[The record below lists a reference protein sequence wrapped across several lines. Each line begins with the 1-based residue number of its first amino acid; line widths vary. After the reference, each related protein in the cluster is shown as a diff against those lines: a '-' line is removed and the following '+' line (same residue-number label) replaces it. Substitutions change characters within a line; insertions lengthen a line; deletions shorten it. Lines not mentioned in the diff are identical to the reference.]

1 MPAIVQFYLSAIVL
15 MLPLLFCVGIGVYW
29 GKRDLPFGGSF
40 ITTLVTSVTTP
51 ALVFHTFVT
60 TRLDDRAL
68 ADVAA
73 ATVLALLLC
82 ALAGALLLK
91 VLKLPVRT
99 LLPTAFLPN
108 AGNLGLPM
116 SQLAFGDAGLSVA
129 VAFFAVNSF
138 IMHTV
143 AVRLLPGVNTRG
155 SWKSPILL
163 ASLAAV
169 GMRVA
174 HVPVPDWLIETARML
189 GAVTVPLML
198 LSLGHALALIPSG
211 GVRDGVKV
219 AAIRLITGLA
229 AGLLVVW
236 ALDLEA
242 VLAGALTLQ
251 MAMPCAVVSYVRAPL
266 YGPGRHR
273 RRRGAGVDGGVP
285 AAGAVDAVV
294 QSRALTGEASEIQRD
309 SVCPL
314 SALTDT
320 LAHACDHAAKFRP
333 CVLSRRR
340 RDLRALPGCCC
351 WRTIQTGSCRPWMT
365 WSELAAIRCAK
376 APLA

>member
-211 GVRDGVKV
+211 GVRDGAKV
-219 AAIRLITGLA
+219 AHPPGHGLA
-229 AGLLVVW
+229 AGLFVVW

-251 MAMPCAVVSYVRAPL
+251 MAMPCAVVSYMYA
-266 YGPGRHR
+266 R
-273 RRRGAGVDGGVP
+273 RYTDLGDT
-285 AAGAVDAVV
+285 AAGAVLVSTVV
-294 QSRALTGEASEIQRD
+294 FL
-309 SVCPL
+309 L
-314 SALTDT
+314 L
-320 LAHACDHAAKFRP
+320 
-333 CVLSRRR
+333 
-340 RDLRALPGCCC
+340 
-351 WRTIQTGSCRPWMT
+351 
-365 WSELAAIRCAK
+365 
-376 APLA
+376 APLMLWFSHGH

>member
-73 ATVLALLLC
+73 ATVLAL
-82 ALAGALLLK
+82 AAVRAGRALLLK

-138 IMHTV
+138 IMHT
-143 AVRLLPGVNTRG
+143 VRLLPGVNTRG

-219 AAIRLITGLA
+219 AAIRLIT
-229 AGLLVVW
+229 AGRRLLVVW

-251 MAMPCAVVSYVRAPL
+251 MAMPCAVVATCTRAL
-266 YGPGRHR
+266 YGPDS

-340 RDLRALPGCCC
+340 RDLRALPGGCVAGG
-351 WRTIQTGSCRPWMT
+351 RSRRV
-365 WSELAAIRCAK
+365 LAG
-376 APLA
+376 PG

>member
-211 GVRDGVKV
+211 GVRDGAKV
-219 AAIRLITGLA
+219 AAIRLVTGLA
-229 AGLLVVW
+229 AGLFVVW

-251 MAMPCAVVSYVRAPL
+251 MAMPCAVVSYMYA
-266 YGPGRHR
+266 R
-273 RRRGAGVDGGVP
+273 RYTDLGDT
-285 AAGAVDAVV
+285 AAGAVLVSTVV
-294 QSRALTGEASEIQRD
+294 FL
-309 SVCPL
+309 L
-314 SALTDT
+314 L
-320 LAHACDHAAKFRP
+320 
-333 CVLSRRR
+333 
-340 RDLRALPGCCC
+340 
-351 WRTIQTGSCRPWMT
+351 
-365 WSELAAIRCAK
+365 
-376 APLA
+376 APLMLWFSHGH

>member
-91 VLKLPVRT
+91 LLKLPVRT

-211 GVRDGVKV
+211 GVRDGAKV
-219 AAIRLITGLA
+219 AAIRLATGLA
-229 AGLLVVW
+229 AGLFVVW

-251 MAMPCAVVSYVRAPL
+251 MAMPCAVVSYMYA
-266 YGPGRHR
+266 R
-273 RRRGAGVDGGVP
+273 RYTDLGDT
-285 AAGAVDAVV
+285 AAGAVLVSTVV
-294 QSRALTGEASEIQRD
+294 FL
-309 SVCPL
+309 L
-314 SALTDT
+314 L
-320 LAHACDHAAKFRP
+320 
-333 CVLSRRR
+333 
-340 RDLRALPGCCC
+340 
-351 WRTIQTGSCRPWMT
+351 
-365 WSELAAIRCAK
+365 
-376 APLA
+376 APLMLWFSHGH

>member
-251 MAMPCAVVSYVRAPL
+251 MAMPCAVVSYMYA
-266 YGPGRHR
+266 R
-273 RRRGAGVDGGVP
+273 RYTDLGDT
-285 AAGAVDAVV
+285 AAGAVLVSTVV
-294 QSRALTGEASEIQRD
+294 FL
-309 SVCPL
+309 L
-314 SALTDT
+314 L
-320 LAHACDHAAKFRP
+320 
-333 CVLSRRR
+333 
-340 RDLRALPGCCC
+340 
-351 WRTIQTGSCRPWMT
+351 
-365 WSELAAIRCAK
+365 
-376 APLA
+376 APLMLWFSHGH

>member
-108 AGNLGLPM
+108 AGTLGLPM

-211 GVRDGVKV
+211 GVRDGAKV

-229 AGLLVVW
+229 VGLFVVW

-251 MAMPCAVVSYVRAPL
+251 MAMPCAVVSYMYA
-266 YGPGRHR
+266 R
-273 RRRGAGVDGGVP
+273 RYTDLGDT
-285 AAGAVDAVV
+285 AAGAVLVSTVV
-294 QSRALTGEASEIQRD
+294 FL
-309 SVCPL
+309 L
-314 SALTDT
+314 L
-320 LAHACDHAAKFRP
+320 
-333 CVLSRRR
+333 
-340 RDLRALPGCCC
+340 
-351 WRTIQTGSCRPWMT
+351 
-365 WSELAAIRCAK
+365 
-376 APLA
+376 APLMLWFSHGH